1 MAVAASI
8 RANGIIRAMKPRAG
22 EPIVASNRRAFHDYH
37 VLETYE
43 AGIALMG
50 TEVKALR
57 EGKANLQDSF
67 ARIENGEV
75 LLYHAHI
82 QPYSHGNIQNHDPL
96 RVRKLLLH
104 RQEIQRLLGKT
115 QERGLTIV
123 PLKLYFNEAGRAKI
137 ELALAKGKT
146 GPDKRESLKRREA
159 DREIRRGI
167 RERQKA

>member
-1 MAVAASI
+1 VKTQTREA
-8 RANGIIRAMKPRAG
+8 
-22 EPIVASNRRAFHDYH
+22 IVASNRRAFHEYH

-43 AGIALMG
+43 AGIALVG

-67 ARIENGEV
+67 ARIEQGEV
-75 LLYHAHI
+75 LLHHCHI

-104 RQEIQRLLGKT
+104 RNEIQRLLGKT
-115 QERGLTIV
+115 QEKGLTLI
-123 PLKLYFNEAGRAKI
+123 PLKLYFNKVGRAKI
-137 ELALAKGKT
+137 ELGLAKGKT

-159 DREIRRGI
+159 TREIQRGV

>member
-1 MAVAASI
+1 MKTPAADH
-8 RANGIIRAMKPRAG
+8 
-22 EPIVASNRRAFHDYH
+22 IVASNRRAFHDYH
-37 VLETYE
+37 VLETFE

-75 LLYHAHI
+75 LLYHSHI

-115 QERGLTIV
+115 QERGLTII
-123 PLKLYFNEAGRAKI
+123 PLKLYFNKAGRAKV

-146 GPDKRESLKRREA
+146 GPDKRESIKRRDA
-159 DREIRRGI
+159 TREIQRGI

>member
-1 MAVAASI
+1 VKTQTREA
-8 RANGIIRAMKPRAG
+8 
-22 EPIVASNRRAFHDYH
+22 IVASNRRAFHEYH

-43 AGIALMG
+43 AGIALVG

-67 ARIENGEV
+67 ARIEHGEV
-75 LLYHAHI
+75 LLHHCHI

-104 RQEIQRLLGKT
+104 RNEIQRLLGKT
-115 QERGLTIV
+115 QEKGLTLI
-123 PLKLYFNEAGRAKI
+123 PLKLYFNKVGRAKI
-137 ELALAKGKT
+137 ELGLAKGKT

-159 DREIRRGI
+159 TREIQRGV

>member
-1 MAVAASI
+1 MKTRAA
-8 RANGIIRAMKPRAG
+8 
-22 EPIVASNRRAFHDYH
+22 EQIVASNRRAFHEYH
-37 VLETYE
+37 IVETFE

-67 ARIENGEV
+67 ARIEDGEV

-115 QERGLTIV
+115 QERGLTLI
-123 PLKLYFNEAGRAKI
+123 PLKLYFNKVGRAKV

-146 GPDKRESLKRREA
+146 GPDKRESIKRREA
-159 DREIRRGI
+159 AREIQRGM
-167 RERQKA
+167 RERQKI

>member
-1 MAVAASI
+1 VKTQTREAV
-8 RANGIIRAMKPRAG
+8 
-22 EPIVASNRRAFHDYH
+22 VASNRRAFHEYH

-43 AGIALMG
+43 AGIALVG

-67 ARIENGEV
+67 ARIEHGEV
-75 LLYHAHI
+75 LLHHCHI

-104 RQEIQRLLGKT
+104 RNEIQRLLGKT
-115 QERGLTIV
+115 QEKGLTLI
-123 PLKLYFNEAGRAKI
+123 PLKLYFNKVGRAKI
-137 ELALAKGKT
+137 ELGLAKGKT

-159 DREIRRGI
+159 TREIQRGV

>member
-1 MAVAASI
+1 
-8 RANGIIRAMKPRAG
+8 MKPRD
-22 EPIVASNRRAFHDYH
+22 EHIIASNRRAFHEYH
-37 VLETYE
+37 IVETFE
-43 AGIALMG
+43 AGIALQG

-67 ARIENGEV
+67 ARIEDGEV

-104 RQEIQRLLGKT
+104 RQEIQRLVGKT
-115 QERGLTIV
+115 QERGLTLI
-123 PLKLYFNEAGRAKI
+123 PLKLYFNTVGRAKV

-146 GPDKRESLKRREA
+146 GPDKRESIKRREA
-159 DREIRRGI
+159 DREIQRGM

>member
-1 MAVAASI
+1 MKTGAAE
-8 RANGIIRAMKPRAG
+8 N
-22 EPIVASNRRAFHDYH
+22 IVASNRRAFHEYH
-37 VLETYE
+37 IVETFE

-67 ARIENGEV
+67 ARIEDGEV

-82 QPYSHGNIQNHDPL
+82 QPYSHGNIQNHDPV

-115 QERGLTIV
+115 QERGLTLI
-123 PLKLYFNEAGRAKI
+123 PLKLYFNKVGRAKV
-137 ELALAKGKT
+137 ELALAKGKS
-146 GPDKRESLKRREA
+146 GPDKRESIKRREA

-167 RERQKA
+167 RERRKA

>member
-1 MAVAASI
+1 MKTGAA
-8 RANGIIRAMKPRAG
+8 
-22 EPIVASNRRAFHDYH
+22 EHIVASNRRAFHEYH
-37 VLETYE
+37 IVETFE

-67 ARIENGEV
+67 ARIEDGEV

-82 QPYSHGNIQNHDPL
+82 QPYSHGNIQNHDPV

-115 QERGLTIV
+115 QERGLTLI
-123 PLKLYFNEAGRAKI
+123 PLKLYFNKVGRAKV
-137 ELALAKGKT
+137 ELALAKGKS
-146 GPDKRESLKRREA
+146 GPDKRESIKRREA

-167 RERQKA
+167 RERRKA

>member
-1 MAVAASI
+1 
-8 RANGIIRAMKPRAG
+8 MKPPRT
-22 EPIVASNRRAFHDYH
+22 EHIVASNRRAFHDYH
-37 VLETYE
+37 VLETFE
-43 AGIALMG
+43 AGIALLG

-67 ARIENGEV
+67 ARIEHGEV
-75 LLYHAHI
+75 LLYHSHI

-104 RQEIQRLLGKT
+104 RQEIQRLLGRT

-123 PLKLYFNEAGRAKI
+123 PLKLYFNKAGRAKV

-146 GPDKRESLKRREA
+146 GPDKRDALKRREA
-159 DREIRRGI
+159 DREIERGV

>member
-1 MAVAASI
+1 MTTQTS
-8 RANGIIRAMKPRAG
+8 
-22 EPIVASNRRAFHDYH
+22 EHIVASNRRAFHEYH

-43 AGIALMG
+43 AGIALVG

-67 ARIENGEV
+67 ARIERGEV
-75 LLYHAHI
+75 LLHHCHI

-104 RQEIQRLLGKT
+104 RIEIQRLLGKT
-115 QERGLTIV
+115 QEQGLTLI
-123 PLKLYFNEAGRAKI
+123 PLKLYFNKVGRAKI
-137 ELALAKGKT
+137 ELGLAKGKT

-159 DREIRRGI
+159 DREIQRGI
-167 RERQKA
+167 RERHKE

>member
-1 MAVAASI
+1 
-8 RANGIIRAMKPRAG
+8 MKTQTREA
-22 EPIVASNRRAFHDYH
+22 IVASNRRAFHEYH

-43 AGIALMG
+43 AGIALVG

-67 ARIENGEV
+67 ARIEHGEV
-75 LLYHAHI
+75 LLHHCHI

-104 RQEIQRLLGKT
+104 RNEIQRLLGKT
-115 QERGLTIV
+115 QEKGLTLI
-123 PLKLYFNEAGRAKI
+123 PLKLYFNKVGRAKI
-137 ELALAKGKT
+137 ELGLAKGKT

-159 DREIRRGI
+159 TREIQRGV

>member
-1 MAVAASI
+1 MNTKTADH
-8 RANGIIRAMKPRAG
+8 
-22 EPIVASNRRAFHDYH
+22 IVASNRRAFHDYH

-43 AGIALMG
+43 AGIALVG

-57 EGKANLQDSF
+57 EGKASLQDSF
-67 ARIENGEV
+67 ARIEGGEV

-115 QERGLTIV
+115 QERGLTII
-123 PLKLYFNEAGRAKI
+123 PLKLYFNRAGRAKI

-146 GPDKRESLKRREA
+146 GPDKRESIKGREA
-159 DREIRRGI
+159 AREIQRGV

>member
-1 MAVAASI
+1 MT
-8 RANGIIRAMKPRAG
+8 PRA
-22 EPIVASNRRAFHDYH
+22 EHTVASNRRAFHEYH
-37 VLETYE
+37 IVETFE
-43 AGIALMG
+43 AGIALLG

-67 ARIENGEV
+67 ARIEGGEV

-115 QERGLTIV
+115 QERGLTLI
-123 PLKLYFNEAGRAKI
+123 PLKLYFNKVGRAKV

-146 GPDKRESLKRREA
+146 GPDKRESIKRREA
-159 DREIRRGI
+159 AREIQRGM